1 MKENTKINLKD
12 ATPTLNRT
20 EEEIKKESNE
30 VIKHLLDD
38 TQNKCENLLKRLG
51 KGKIVPEE
59 ELKVL
64 KEQLSEIA
72 ITFESCL
79 EIMLVEN
86 IDDKRLFLQSMRAQG
101 LISRLSHR
109 IQRRRHLN
117 SSEKFEVKLKIE
129 EEKVKQLNSNLIK
142 KINNSRNILKKDK
155 EKFLKISGELG
166 NEISKLKE
174 SVLTITSLVFMA
186 FTFIQLN
193 FVAFQNSKD
202 YLVFDR
208 LILFSGVN
216 IFLILGVY
224 VVFSMI
230 KSIIIQEKDIS
241 PLLKKRMFYPVSIL
255 ILVFISSISYK
266 FRLENK
272 PKYLEEKEYLEHLVK
287 LKDKRITDLESSIEN
302 LEIRISKL
310 QLNLEE
316 RIEEISNFEKIAS
329 KAKNQIQRT
338 IDEEIKSN
346 EERIVKLKED
356 YEDKIVENKN
366 NKKTEEV
373 SLNNE
378 KVIEKDKS

>member
-38 TQNKCENLLKRLG
+38 TQNKCESLLRRLD
-51 KGKIVPEE
+51 KDKIVPEE

-72 ITFESCL
+72 RTFESCL

-109 IQRRRHLN
+109 IQRRRYLN
-117 SSEKFEVKLKIE
+117 SSGKFEVKLKVE
-129 EEKVKQLNSNLIK
+129 EDKVKQLNSSLIK

-208 LILFSGVN
+208 LVLFSGVN

-241 PLLKKRMFYPVSIL
+241 PLLKKRMLYPMSIL
-255 ILVFISSISYK
+255 ILIFISSISYK
-266 FRLENK
+266 FYLENR

-316 RIEEISNFEKIAS
+316 RSEEISNFEKIAS

-366 NKKTEEV
+366 DKKIEEI
-373 SLNNE
+373 SLNDE
-378 KVIEKDKS
+378 KVIGKDKS